1 MLPNDKKTFEKL
13 LKGLIKT
20 ENSPQNLVGG
30 ILHLWLKAS
39 YPHLTRPYVEA
50 KLLANLN
57 VADFASW
64 VSRLDLLTAAFW
76 LGSAY
81 AVLSGNEARKQQS
94 LYFTP
99 PYLANRLLDDAAES
113 LLLGK
118 IIDPACG
125 GAAFLA
131 PAAERVAKELVKRGR
146 TSEQILEYLEA
157 NLYGCDSD
165 AFLCSLS
172 ATFLRMVLAGHI
184 AEAGREPNFE
194 IQLGDGLTAFET
206 LVGTFSVVLCNP
218 PYKKLTK
225 DEAAPHV
232 GSYADVIK
240 GQPNLYT
247 LFMRRSM
254 HLIKAQGR
262 AVLLT
267 PMSFLSGQYFSK
279 LRQTLTEEG
288 QVKQLDLI
296 HEKEGVFLG
305 AEQDSV
311 ITVWDKSSFSALTVV
326 NALSAE
332 SGCSAVGRLSL
343 TKSDKPW
350 SVPRTH
356 ADNELTPLLQ
366 HSRHTLATY
375 GYKPK
380 IGAIVIHRD
389 SRARYSRI
397 NKNSKAKFPT
407 PILWA
412 SDIGTDGVLRP
423 NKDGRN
429 EFNFVDMESATST
442 SIATSPAVAIQRV
455 TSHEQRRR
463 LVCAPVPANLY
474 SAYGGVVAENHVCLI
489 ERADPTSTVESE
501 FLAEILRTET
511 LDRLFRCISG
521 ATNVSAY
528 ELMCL
533 PLPDLA
539 KVKAALEAGRPIR
552 AYPDDPQALDTAH
565 VPEDQRSGARSL
577 AARGRA
583 GSRGRQQ
590 EGECAS
596 I

>member
-1 MLPNDKKTFEKL
+1 MLPDDKKTFEKL
-13 LKGLIKT
+13 LKGLRKT
-20 ENSPQNLVGG
+20 ENSPQILVGG

-39 YPHLTRPYVEA
+39 YPHLTRPHVEA
-50 KLLANLN
+50 KLLANPN

-81 AVLSGNEARKQQS
+81 ATLSGNEARKQQS

-113 LLLGK
+113 LLQGK

-131 PAAERVAKELVKRGR
+131 PAAERVAKELIKRGR

-172 ATFLRMVLAGHI
+172 ATFLRMVLAEHI
-184 AEAGREPNFE
+184 ANARREPRFQ
-194 IQLGDGLTAFET
+194 IKCGDGLRAFET
-206 LVGTFSVVLCNP
+206 QVGTFSVVLCNP

-225 DEAAPHV
+225 DETAPHV

-254 HLIKAQGR
+254 RLLAPKGT

-279 LRQTLTEEG
+279 LRQVLTHEG

-311 ITVWDKSSFSALTVV
+311 ITVWEKSGGTAQTII
-326 NALSAE
+326 NALVE
-332 SGCSAVGRLSL
+332 SSCSPVGTLSL
-343 TKSDKPW
+343 NKADKPW
-350 SVPRTH
+350 SVPRIP
-356 ADNELTPLLQ
+356 ADNELLPLLQ
-366 HSRHTLATY
+366 SPTHYLASY

-380 IGAIVIHRD
+380 IGAIVVHRD
-389 SRARYSRI
+389 RRARYTRI
-397 NKNSKAKFPT
+397 NKNSKAQL
-407 PILWA
+407 PIPIIWA
-412 SDIGTDGVLRP
+412 SDVGTDGVLQP
-423 NKDGRN
+423 NKYGRN
-429 EFNFVDMESATST
+429 EFNFVDMESAASP
-442 SIATSPAVAIQRV
+442 SITASPAVAIQRV
-455 TSHEQRRR
+455 TSHEQKRR
-463 LVCAPVPANLY
+463 LVCAPVPAALY
-474 SAYGGVVAENHVCLI
+474 AAHGGVVAENHVCLI
-489 ERADPTSTVESE
+489 ERTDAASTIAPKLLS
-501 FLAEILRTET
+501 EILRTEI

-533 PLPDLA
+533 PMPDPK
-539 KVKAALEAGRPIR
+539 KVKAALNAGRSMEQAVRLGFGLPILEKQ
-552 AYPDDPQALDTAH
+552 DPKIVKKKNLEEH
-565 VPEDQRSGARSL
+565 RNVG
-577 AARGRA
+577 
-583 GSRGRQQ
+583 
-590 EGECAS
+590 EGCCT
-596 I
+596 

>member
-13 LKGLIKT
+13 LKGLRKT

-39 YPHLTRPYVEA
+39 YPHLTRPHVEA
-50 KLLANLN
+50 KLLANPN

-81 AVLSGNEARKQQS
+81 ATLSGNEARKQQS

-113 LLLGK
+113 LLQGK

-146 TSEQILEYLEA
+146 TSGQILEYLEA

-172 ATFLRMVLAGHI
+172 ATFLRMVLAEHI
-184 AEAGREPNFE
+184 ANARREPRFQ
-194 IQLGDGLTAFET
+194 IKCGDGLRAFET
-206 LVGTFSVVLCNP
+206 QVGTFSVVLCNP

-225 DEAAPHV
+225 DETAPHV

-254 HLIKAQGR
+254 RLLAPKGR

-279 LRQTLTEEG
+279 LREVLTQEG
-288 QVKQLDLI
+288 AVKQLDLI

-311 ITVWDKSSFSALTVV
+311 ITVWAKSGIAAPTII

-332 SGCSAVGRLSL
+332 SGSIAVGQLSL
-343 TKSDKPW
+343 PRTDTPW
-350 SVPRTH
+350 SVPRTP
-356 ADNELTPLLQ
+356 ADNELLPLLQ
-366 HSRHTLATY
+366 SPTHYLASY

-380 IGAIVIHRD
+380 IGPIVIHRD
-389 SRARYSRI
+389 RRARYSRI
-397 NKNSKAKFPT
+397 YKNSKAKLPI

-429 EFNFVDMESATST
+429 EFNFVDMESATSP
-442 SIATSPAVAIQRV
+442 SITTSPAVAIQRV

-463 LVCAPVPANLY
+463 LVCAPVPQSLY
-474 SAYGGVVAENHVCLI
+474 ASFGGVVAENHVCLI
-489 ERADPTSTVESE
+489 EKTDATSAITPELLS
-501 FLAEILRTET
+501 EILRSEL

-528 ELMCL
+528 ELTCL
-533 PLPDLA
+533 PMPDPK
-539 KVKAALEAGRPIR
+539 KVKATINAGCSMEQAVRVGFGLPIFDEQKSQIMKNNNLEEHRDVG
-552 AYPDDPQALDTAH
+552 
-565 VPEDQRSGARSL
+565 
-577 AARGRA
+577 
-583 GSRGRQQ
+583 
-590 EGECAS
+590 EGCCA
-596 I
+596 

>member
-13 LKGLIKT
+13 LKVLRKT
-20 ENSPQNLVGG
+20 EDSPQNLVGG

-39 YPHLTRPYVEA
+39 YPHLTRPHVEA
-50 KLLANLN
+50 KLLANPN

-81 AVLSGNEARKQQS
+81 ATLSGNEVRKQQS

-99 PYLANRLLDDAAES
+99 PYLASRLLDDAAES

-131 PAAERVAKELVKRGR
+131 PAAERVAKELAKRGH
-146 TSEQILEYLEA
+146 SSAQILEHLEA
-157 NLYGCDSD
+157 NLYGCDND
-165 AFLCSLS
+165 AFLCELS
-172 ATFLRMVLAGHI
+172 ATFLRMVLATHI
-184 AEAGREPNFE
+184 ASAGREPSFK
-194 IQLGDGLTAFET
+194 IQTGDGLTAFET
-206 LVGTFSVVLCNP
+206 QVGTFSVVLCNP
-218 PYKKLTK
+218 PYKKLAK
-225 DEAAPHV
+225 DETAPHA

-254 HLIKAQGR
+254 RLLATKGT

-279 LRQTLTEEG
+279 LRQVLTQEG
-288 QVKQLDLI
+288 HVKQLDLI

-311 ITVWDKSSFSALTVV
+311 ITVWEKSGATAQTII
-326 NALSAE
+326 NALVE
-332 SGCSAVGRLSL
+332 SSCSPVGTLSL
-343 TKSDKPW
+343 NKADKPW
-350 SVPRTH
+350 SVPRTS
-356 ADNELTPLLQ
+356 ADNELLPLLQ
-366 HSRHTLATY
+366 SPTHNLASY

-380 IGAIVIHRD
+380 IGAILIHRD
-389 SRARYSRI
+389 RRARYRRI
-397 NKNSKAKFPT
+397 NKKSKARL
-407 PILWA
+407 PIPIIWA
-412 SDIGTDGVLRP
+412 SDVGTDGVLRL

-429 EFNFVDMESATST
+429 EFNFVDMESAASP
-442 SIATSPAVAIQRV
+442 SIITFPAVAIQRV
-455 TSHEQRRR
+455 TSHEQKRR
-463 LVCAPVPANLY
+463 LVCAPVPAALY
-474 SAYGGVVAENHVCLI
+474 AAHGGVVAENHVCLI
-489 ERADPTSTVESE
+489 ERTDAASPIEPELLS
-501 FLAEILRTET
+501 EILGTET

-533 PLPDLA
+533 PLPDPN
-539 KVKAALEAGRPIR
+539 KVKAALK
-552 AYPDDPQALDTAH
+552 
-565 VPEDQRSGARSL
+565 SGGSMEKAV
-577 AARGRA
+577 RA
-583 GSRGRQQ
+583 GFGLPIFDDQKLQ
-590 EGECAS
+590 ITENNNLEEYKNVGEGCCT
-596 I
+596 